1 MSVLIPMILI
11 IVVGVSSVLLDYTSP
26 MNTYITAIHNIVL

>member
-1 MSVLIPMILI
+1 MSVVIPMILI

-26 MNTYITAIHNIVL
+26 MNTLLRYII